1 MLSAYRVAGMVL
13 EAVNTCEQETEDLS
27 LQRAT
32 IPVGNRTVNMSTDEQ
47 ENYRLLGV
55 STKK

>member
-1 MLSAYRVAGMVL
+1 MVL
-13 EAVNTCEQETEDLS
+13 EAVNTCGQETKDLS

-32 IPVGNRTVNMSTDEQ
+32 IPVGDRTVNMSTDEQ
-47 ENYRLLGV
+47 ENYRFLGV